1 MTPELYE
8 QVCQMCYDALQLERA
23 ERTSFLD
30 RACAGNLLLRQE
42 VEAMLSYKGWVE
54 SFLSTSALE
63 VAADQAAEVL
73 DVENTTLRFSD
84 QQTNGTA
91 SYPSEKLA
99 DSFAPGMTLGGR
111 YLIEKELSEGGIC
124 AVFLARDQKLHNT
137 PVVIK
142 VLLNIWQQT
151 SHKAWLEK
159 KFKDE
164 IAAL

>member
-8 QVCQMCYDALQLERA
+8 HICEICYGALQLEKA
-23 ERTSFLD
+23 ERVSFLD
-30 RACAGNLLLRQE
+30 QACAGDESLREE
-42 VEAMLSYKGWVE
+42 VETMLSYKGWVE
-54 SFLSTSALE
+54 GFLTTSALE
-63 VAADQAAEVL
+63 VAVDQAAEVL
-73 DVENTTLRFSD
+73 DVENTTLLFRD
-84 QQTNGTA
+84 RQTNGAT
-91 SYPSEKLA
+91 SYPAEILA

-111 YLIEKELSEGGIC
+111 YMIEKELSEGGIC

-151 SHKAWLEK
+151 RHRTWLEK

-164 IAAL
+164 IA